1 MSTDTVEQDSAPKR
15 ALVLSGGGGRGAFE
29 CGVLEKLTEL
39 GWRPDALVGTSIGS
53 MNAAVWAIGSMEGG
67 TEGGA
72 EKVSEMWS
80 KLRTRDMHR
89 FFRFSPW
96 HSVLDRA
103 AWERTLQTYAPE
115 DRLAKVTTPLYI
127 VATDI
132 TTGHPVV
139 YTNSKYYDESKS
151 LYHKVEAIEHKHLL
165 ASSAIPYVYPATQ
178 IEQAAHW
185 DGAVMYN
192 SPLRPAVDSGAS
204 EIMIVLLSPYHD
216 LHNPDT
222 KLPPVLPGLVGK
234 IGHVLD
240 LTITATF
247 ENDFER
253 MRKVNKQVRQLRS
266 APEHREVKAALI
278 GPQEWLPL
286 ADMLRYRQD
295 RIEDLRQK
303 GQEAAQATWDRI
315 QRDGWDSEQ
324 GLA

>member
-53 MNAAVWAIGSMEGG
+53 MNAAVWAIGGM
-67 TEGGA
+67 A
-72 EKVSEMWS
+72 AVSEMWS

-96 HSVLDRA
+96 RSLFDRA
-103 AWERTLQTYAPE
+103 AWERTLQKYAPE
-115 DRLAKVTTPLYI
+115 DRLAQVTTPLYI

-139 YTNSKYYDESKS
+139 YTNSKYFDESKS
-151 LYHKVEAIEHKHLL
+151 LYHKVEAITHAHLL
-165 ASSAIPYVYPATQ
+165 ASSAIPYVYPATLL
-178 IEQAAHW
+178 EQVAHW

-216 LHNPDT
+216 LRNPKT
-222 KLPPVLPGLVGK
+222 KLPSASPGLAGK
-234 IGHVLD
+234 IGYLLD

-253 MRKVNKQVRQLRS
+253 MRKVNEQVRQRQG
-266 APEHREVKAALI
+266 APEHREVKGALI
-278 GPQEWLPL
+278 GPQKWLPPT
-286 ADMLRYRQD
+286 DMLRYRRD
-295 RIEDLRQK
+295 RIEDLRQQ
-303 GQEAAQATWDRI
+303 GQQAAQATWDRI
-315 QRDGWDSEQ
+315 QKEGWDSLQ
-324 GLA
+324 GLIDA